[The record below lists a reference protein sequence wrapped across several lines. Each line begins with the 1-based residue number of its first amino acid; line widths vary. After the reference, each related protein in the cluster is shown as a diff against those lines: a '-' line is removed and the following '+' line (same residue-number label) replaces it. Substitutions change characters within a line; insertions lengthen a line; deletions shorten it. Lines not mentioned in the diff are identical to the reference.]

1 MEITFNNV
9 RKQKMNLKQ
18 WVIGASLLAF
28 SGLLQAFETDEQRIA
43 HKLNILESGSVEQK
57 EQMLERLQWS
67 GLSDPL
73 LFDPMEKDLLAA
85 QETKYFGRDEL
96 SVLSYKVRA
105 LGYSGN
111 PKYQPT
117 LQLLANKAENG
128 KLKRHASKAKTDLA
142 QFQAIQNKL
151 ATVSLTDAGLPAE
164 VISYIKLLETNDA
177 EAQRLAA
184 RAIFH
189 EQRTE
194 QALLDVAAAKLQ
206 AMYMDPNLDKV
217 AQDSAAWLSKALKQA
232 TGYEIL
238 LQKVAS
244 DTPHKKIR
252 KYAS

>member
-1 MEITFNNV
+1 M
-9 RKQKMNLKQ
+9 KLKLLL
-18 WVIGASLLAF
+18 VATSLLVF

-43 HKLNILESGSVEQK
+43 HKLQILDSGSVEQK

-85 QETKYFGRDEL
+85 QETKYFERDEL

-117 LQLLANKAENG
+117 LQLLA
-128 KLKRHASKAKTDLA
+128 L
-142 QFQAIQNKL
+142 QNKL
-151 ATVSLTDAGLPAE
+151 AAVNLTNTELPAE
-164 VISYIKLLETNDA
+164 VVSYIKLLETNDA
-177 EAQRLAA
+177 YAQRLAA

-194 QALLDVAAAKLQ
+194 PALLDVAAAKLE
-206 AMYMDPNLDKV
+206 AVYMDPSLDKV

-232 TGYEIL
+232 TGYESL
-238 LQKVAS
+238 LKKVAS
-244 DTPHKKIR
+244 ETPHKKIR

>member
-1 MEITFNNV
+1 MD
-9 RKQKMNLKQ
+9 LKQ
-18 WVIGASLLAF
+18 LIIGLVLLAF
-28 SGLLQAFETDEQRIA
+28 SGLLQAFETDEQRIK
-43 HKLNILESGSVEQK
+43 HKLQIMDSGSVEQK

-73 LFDPMEKDLLAA
+73 LFDPLEKDVLAA

-96 SVLSYKVRA
+96 SVLSYEVRA

-128 KLKRHASKAKTDLA
+128 KLKRHASKAKSDLA

-151 ATVSLTDAGLPAE
+151 ATVQLTDTKLPAE
-164 VISYIKLLETNDA
+164 VISCIKLLETNDVY
-177 EAQRLAA
+177 AQRLAA

-194 QALLDVAAAKLQ
+194 PALLDVAAAKLE
-206 AMYMDPNLDKV
+206 AMYMDPSLDKV

-232 TGYEIL
+232 TGYESL

-244 DTPHKKIR
+244 ETLHKKIR

>member
-1 MEITFNNV
+1 
-9 RKQKMNLKQ
+9 MNLKHL
-18 WVIGASLLAF
+18 VIGASLLVF
-28 SGLLQAFETDEQRIA
+28 SGLLQAFETDQQRIE
-43 HKLNILESGSVEQK
+43 HKLQIMDSGSVEQK

-73 LFDPMEKDLLAA
+73 LFDRLEKDVLAA
-85 QETKYFGRDEL
+85 QEQKYFERDVL
-96 SVLSYKVRA
+96 SVLSYEVRA

-117 LQLLANKAENG
+117 LQLLANKAENS
-128 KLKRHASKAKTDLA
+128 KLKRHASKAKTDLV

-151 ATVSLTDAGLPAE
+151 AAVNTTDAELPAE
-164 VISYIKLLETNDA
+164 VVSYIKLLETNDA
-177 EAQRLAA
+177 YAQRLAA

-194 QALLDVAAAKLQ
+194 PALLEVTAAKLE
-206 AMYMDPNLDKV
+206 AMYMDTSLDKT
-217 AQDSAAWLSKALKQA
+217 AQDSAAWMCKALKQA
-232 TGYEIL
+232 TGYESL

-244 DTPHKKIR
+244 ETPHKKIR